1 MNKIKKLLMSL
12 ILSLIFMSGYGHTA
26 KTELVISA
34 ASSMSDVL
42 REIIQ
47 IYESLNPEVKI
58 TTNFAGSGILLRQI
72 ERGAPVDLFVPADQR
87 TMQEAVDKQL
97 VYRHSIR
104 NLASNQLVLIGR
116 DDFVWEIGNLG
127 ELSKPNVKRI
137 ALGNPDSVPGGRY
150 ARELLLQKNL
160 WGSISPKIIFTQNV
174 RQCLDYVA
182 RGEVDVAFV
191 YATDIRVP
199 RDNVKLILP
208 VSLKEPITYPMGLV
222 TDSLNPDESFKFL
235 AFLENQVVSDTL
247 EKYGFLNHTGPSW

>member
-1 MNKIKKLLMSL
+1 MNKVKKLLLSL

-116 DDFVWEIGNLG
+116 DDFVWEIGSLG
-127 ELSKPNVKRI
+127 E
-137 ALGNPDSVPGGRY
+137 LGNPDSVPGGRY
-150 ARELLLQKNL
+150 ARELLLQNNL
-160 WGSISPKIIFTQNV
+160 WGLISPKIIFTQNV

-222 TDSLNPDESFKFL
+222 ADSLNPDESFKFL
-235 AFLENQVVSDTL
+235 AFLENQVGSDTL

>member
-1 MNKIKKLLMSL
+1 MTRLKKFLMSL
-12 ILSLIFMSGYGHTA
+12 MLSPIFMSCYGQTA
-26 KTELVISA
+26 ETELVISA

-47 IYESLNPEVKI
+47 KYESLNPDVKI

-72 ERGAPVDLFVPADQR
+72 ERGAPVDLFVPADRQ

-97 VYRHSIR
+97 VDRDSIL
-104 NLASNQLVLIGR
+104 NLASNQLVLVGR
-116 DDFVWEIGNLG
+116 DDFTSEIGNLA
-127 ELSKPNVKRI
+127 ELSEPNVNRI

-160 WGSISPKIIFTQNV
+160 WGSVSPKIIFTQNV

-199 RDNVKLILP
+199 RNNVKLMLP
-208 VSLKEPITYPMGLV
+208 VSLKEPITYPIALV
-222 TDSLNPDESFKFL
+222 TDSLKSDASLKFL
-235 AFLENQVVSDTL
+235 EFLENQVVSDIL
-247 EKYGFLNHTGPSW
+247 EEYGFLNHVGPSW